1 MLVTAFEDPE
11 VRYHQAGEVDQDAT
25 SHQRRAKKGTMTQN
39 PATQYATD
47 ANLAKRQRLWTES
60 RRDPHFDLF
69 PWVLDLAGVHDGDAR
84 TVLDIGCG
92 NGVYERLLRDR
103 GHVGVRVAADLS
115 EGMLALVTD
124 AARVNAD
131 VQSLPMADQAFDV
144 VLAPHMLY
152 HVPDRVSAAREMRRV
167 MRADGIG
174 VVVTN
179 GERNFAEFKHLMEQ
193 AVGTDWTMWRPVD
206 QYFSLESGTEQ
217 LRTAF
222 DTVTRVDCPAS
233 DVVVTDLDA
242 FTDYVD
248 SIGDHYEAE
257 VGVPWAGVVRRAR
270 SLAAEAME
278 LTGEF
283 RLTTSVGAFVCR

>member
-1 MLVTAFEDPE
+1 M
-11 VRYHQAGEVDQDAT
+11 RYHQAGEVDQDAT

-115 EGMLALVTD
+115 EGMLSLV
-124 AARVNAD
+124 AD
-131 VQSLPMADQAFDV
+131 VPDQAFDV
-144 VLAPHMLY
+144 VLAPPMLY

-270 SLAAEAME
+270 SLAAEAMQ